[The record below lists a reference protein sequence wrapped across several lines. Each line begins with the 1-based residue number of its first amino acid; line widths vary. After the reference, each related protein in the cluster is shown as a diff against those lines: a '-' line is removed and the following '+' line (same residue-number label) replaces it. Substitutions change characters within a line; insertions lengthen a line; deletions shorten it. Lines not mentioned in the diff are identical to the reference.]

1 MLGTKGVD
9 VPTESNVC
17 LLKAKAP
24 GHIPAAFILYPE
36 QQPNQTS
43 GIGVMF
49 NPVGTL
55 VFFAN
60 KEKVVR
66 HLKEEFGI
74 IARVFDP
81 ETIRRFHQKAGIKS
95 KAEERWLTIGISL
108 DIKDDIQLSTLQTQ
122 DVLEKYGFE
131 VKTVPIPLVGHMQA
145 FIIPPSLRSL
155 T

>member
-1 MLGTKGVD
+1 MLGTEGVD

-17 LLKAKAP
+17 LLKARAP

-36 QQPNQTS
+36 RQPNRTS

-55 VFFAN
+55 FFFAS
-60 KEKVVR
+60 KEKIVR

-74 IARVFDP
+74 TALVFDA
-81 ETIRRFHQKAGIKS
+81 ETIRRFHQQAGTRF

-108 DIKDDIQLSTLQTQ
+108 DIKEDIQVAALQTQ
-122 DVLEKYGFE
+122 DVLEEHGFE
-131 VKTVPIPLVGHMQA
+131 VEKIPIPLVEHMQA
-145 FIIPPSLRSL
+145 FILPPSLRSL